1 VSFLELLLEFRA
13 DIVTVVTVADNFVAV
28 LFVEL
33 AVAFFVVAVSIVLIV
48 LVEFVPIVV
57 LSVPNPS
64 LEFVV
69 QVLFMVLNV
78 LVSFADFDLVVELVV
93 VTAVV
98 GVVVVGVVVV
108 GVVVVG
114 VVVVVVVVDTL
125 EQLEQL

>member
-1 VSFLELLLEFRA
+1 MSFLELLLEFRA